1 MTPLPLMGALGD
13 MLGLGNMGIP
23 LSSPYIELD
32 MGDATTR
39 QVSANPNPNPSPSP
53 SPNPK

>member
-23 LSSPYIELD
+23 LAS
-32 MGDATTR
+32 
-39 QVSANPNPNPSPSP
+39 NPNL
-53 SPNPK
+53 